1 MLTPNQEKYLLMNQR
16 DKREKLFRFW
26 RFLLP
31 FFFIFFL
38 IHFLK
43 DITQD
48 ILKVATPL
56 DIFGDVKEDL
66 SLFSPFFKGAF
77 YVLGV
82 GSFIGELFLLISIPL
97 VLKRKTFSRL
107 ELVVLIVVI
116 LILLFFIWAALLDPR
131 FTPNFCCL
139 G

>member
-1 MLTPNQEKYLLMNQR
+1 MLTSNQEKYLLTIR
-16 DKREKLFRFW
+16 GDGRKKLFRLW

-31 FFFIFFL
+31 LLFVFFL

-56 DIFGDVKEDL
+56 DLLGDAKEDL
-66 SLFSPFFKGAF
+66 SSFSPFFRRVF
-77 YVLGV
+77 YILGV
-82 GSFIGELFLLISIPL
+82 GSFAGELFLLISIPI

-107 ELVVLIVVI
+107 ELVVLIVII
-116 LILLFFIWAALLDPR
+116 LILLFFLWATLLDPR
-131 FTPNFCCL
+131 FVL
-139 G
+139 